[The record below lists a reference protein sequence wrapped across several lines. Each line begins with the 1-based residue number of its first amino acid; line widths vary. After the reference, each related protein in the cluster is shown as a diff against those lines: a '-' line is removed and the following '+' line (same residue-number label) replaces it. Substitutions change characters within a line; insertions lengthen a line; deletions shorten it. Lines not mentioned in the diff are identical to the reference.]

1 MPPRSKIDSLPK
13 GVKAWL
19 DTALVKGNFSGYELL
34 EAELKGRGFAIGKS
48 SIHRYGS
55 AFEQKLSM
63 LKLASEQAKAIVTAA
78 PDDEGAVNEALM
90 RLVQEHLFNL
100 LTSDEKDSF
109 DLPKVAR
116 AVADLGRATVTQK
129 KWQTEVRAK
138 VAAAAEAAS
147 RIARKG
153 GLSPVSTVEL
163 RKLILGIAQ

>member
-1 MPPRSKIDSLPK
+1 MGRRSKIETLPK
-13 GVKAWL
+13 GVKEWL
-19 DTALVKGNFSGYELL
+19 DAALVEGNFSGYEQL
-34 EAELKGRGFAIGKS
+34 EAEMKARGYDVGKS

-63 LKLASEQAKAIVTAA
+63 LKLASEQARAIVTAA

-90 RLVQEHLFNL
+90 RLVQEHLFKL
-100 LTSDEKDSF
+100 LTADEEGGF

-138 VAAAAEAAS
+138 AAAAADAAE
-147 RIARKG
+147 RIAKKG
-153 GLSPVSTVEL
+153 GLSATSVAEIRRS
-163 RKLILGIAQ
+163 ILGIAS